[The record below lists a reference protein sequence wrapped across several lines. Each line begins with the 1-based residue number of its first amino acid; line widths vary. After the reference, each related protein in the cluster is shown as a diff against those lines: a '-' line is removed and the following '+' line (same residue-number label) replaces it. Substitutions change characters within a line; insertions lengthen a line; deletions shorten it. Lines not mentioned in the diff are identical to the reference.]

1 MKAAESTE
9 SLLSIA
15 EDSERSSSSLPLED
29 FVIDPLVPPCWQSIP
44 HNSSDLL
51 NDVCYQVFLILFICN
66 NAFSL
71 VACPY

>member
-9 SLLSIA
+9 SLLSTA

-29 FVIDPLVPPCWQSIP
+29 LITDPLVPPCWQSIP

-51 NDVCYQVFLILFICN
+51 NDVCYQVFLILFIYN
-66 NAFSL
+66 YAFSL
-71 VACPY
+71 VACPH